1 MKLDVLYISFLNED
15 IRPGYKIKIH
25 DQCKSFREL
34 GYTCFLLIVKVDCIC
49 LYKFGEDKSEQ
60 VVELY
65 PFPYKRR
72 KVERNI
78 IDEFYLFDFF
88 CKSLRRVIELYSP
101 KLMYIRRIVP
111 IMPKLL
117 GLLDY
122 ARSRSVYTV
131 YEYPTYPWKKEMLN
145 GRKYL
150 FYLLDSFFYNS
161 LLRRVD
167 LVACYG
173 KYEGKRKN
181 FTELMNGVSVER
193 YPLHSRRERDYI
205 SLIGVA
211 HVSDV
216 HGYDKV
222 IRGLSLYYKS
232 NPSKKV
238 YFHIVGP
245 VPSKL
250 HLRELVS
257 DLHLNDFVYFHGYTT
272 GEALDDLFEEASVG
286 VDSLALNRSRDGV
299 SGSLKS
305 REYLARGIP
314 FIFAGN
320 LDFMMDSV
328 AGNDFILRVPEED
341 DSVDISKVVDF
352 YMNMKS
358 SPLEIRKYAKDNLS
372 WNKILQKIFDVY
384 GLQRPPDD
392 RFAL

>member
-60 VVELY
+60 VVELF

-72 KVERNI
+72 EVERNI

-88 CKSLRRVIELYSP
+88 CKSLRKVIELYSP
-101 KLMYIRRIVP
+101 KLMYVRRIVP
-111 IMPKLL
+111 IMPKFLR
-117 GLLDY
+117 LLDY
-122 ARSRSVYTV
+122 ARSKSVYTV

-173 KYEGKRKN
+173 KYEGRRMN
-181 FTELMNGVSVER
+181 FIELMNGVSVER
-193 YPLHSRRERDYI
+193 YPLHIRRERDYI

-222 IRGLSLYYKS
+222 IRGLFFYYKS

-245 VPSKL
+245 VPSVL
-250 HLRELVS
+250 HLKELVS
-257 DLHLNDFVYFHGYTT
+257 DLHIKDFVYFHGYTT
-272 GEALDDLFEEASVG
+272 GKALDDLFEEASIG
-286 VDSLALNRSRDGV
+286 VDCLALNRRDNGV
-299 SGSLKS
+299 CGSLKS

-328 AGNDFILRVPEED
+328 TGNDFILRVSEED
-341 DSVDISKVVDF
+341 DSVDISKIVDF

-384 GLQRPPDD
+384 GRQCPSDD
-392 RFAL
+392 RFTL